1 MALPPPSANATQA
14 PPPASG
20 SAASLWDQLR
30 SARANVQGLVE
41 TIANLRAGGADFDA
55 VLARERSLWDENAGQ
70 VDRGIERARAAIESG
85 GAGPDEIADE
95 LDLLDN
101 AWERIKAYWAAFVA
115 EPPTKADAREEQ
127 LAAIE
132 VLLVGMVRRFGFL
145 TIPRRV
151 QQYLRRQRI
160 GGAFDFH
167 AAFHDELPSE
177 ADRIDLLRYLQAS
190 PGSVYGVVDVDNGII
205 WATSPDPRRRLRTYI
220 VVALIPLLGVAATIG
235 LAQLNVGGPFI
246 QARRDELLVA
256 YVMIAL
262 GVVVHILIDVYKQS
276 RATGA
281 GGSRTAVDDLIL
293 WGHAH
298 ELQLYVTALSVF
310 AGLVALAFLFARI
323 EPLTAFIAGYSLDS
337 FLDAVLMRFSNTL
350 DAGSA
355 VLRRQVDPT

>member
-1 MALPPPSANATQA
+1 MALPPPSVEAFRTR
-14 PPPASG
+14 PPAAG

-30 SARANVQGLVE
+30 GARANVQGLIE
-41 TIANLRAGGADFDA
+41 TIVNLRAAGSNFDD
-55 VLARERSLWDENAGQ
+55 VLTRERALWEENAAQ
-70 VDRGIERARAAIESG
+70 VDHGIERARDAIDAG

-101 AWERIKAYWAAFVA
+101 AWERAKAYWAAFVA
-115 EPPTKADAREEQ
+115 APPTKADAREEQ
-127 LAAIE
+127 LAAID

-167 AAFHDELPSE
+167 AAFQDELPSE
-177 ADRIDLLRYLQAS
+177 ADRIELLRYLHAS
-190 PGSVYGVVDVDNGII
+190 PGSLYGVVDVDNGII

-220 VVALIPLLGVAATIG
+220 VVGLIPLLGVAATIG
-235 LAQLNVGGPFI
+235 LAQLNVGGPFVP
-246 QARRDELLVA
+246 ARRDELVIA

-262 GVVVHILIDVYKQS
+262 GVVVHIVIDVYKQS
-276 RATGA
+276 RATSA

-310 AGLVALAFLFARI
+310 AGLAALAFLFARI

-355 VLRRQVDPT
+355 ALRRQVDPS